1 MIWTN
6 LKKRFYYYIDDNKEI
21 QHSSKIRHL
30 CSMKRPTDTLQN
42 LAYFQSTTMFFFFFF
57 VLPTTLFFPLLYKR
71 RS

>member
-21 QHSSKIRHL
+21 HHSSKIIHL
-30 CSMKRPTDTLQN
+30 FSMKRPTETLQN
-42 LAYFQSTTMFFFFFF
+42 LAYFWSTMFIFFFF